1 MHIVFRYLSIL
12 SIKSLLSLAHRV
24 FLSPSLFSTA
34 SQLSGATLS
43 SGLAWLCRGS
53 WQEAWGMRHEAWS
66 WRRLASHCVCLVV
79 ILINRTLRFRAF
91 ASTGEINW
99 LQAVAD
105 AADVAATVAVAGC
118 CHGNRASYARVLIVF
133 IPCVAIRYTFLIT
146 FFPSLVAAQ
155 SNFLYLFAHAKGN
168 FNKVSVNWCH
178 APLPLY
184 RFSCPGITEEWKV
197 LCLLHGL
204 TWNAQHVPR
213 IMGHLVLTV
222 CVCVYLC
229 ICVCVLPTCECVCAA
244 VFVHKANI
252 YTQWNIIKTLKIYH
266 IMRGVSTGCKRA
278 AAACLSLPPLSL
290 SLSLCLEH
298 SSLSPTRNLS
308 ISHCLLLL
316 LLLLLLLSIPL
327 SYACPS
333 KRNSWSFPATQVSVC
348 ARVCAPECVCVHTLS
363 LYDRQPA
370 IVTMIDMSLW
380 HRNVMLISRWLP
392 HVAGIRRQKRWHRAG
407 TQYSNTQYS
416 ILFNYSSGRPTHQ
429 RYCRGSCSRYLVIAY
444 ALF

>member
-1 MHIVFRYLSIL
+1 MPRPPLS
-12 SIKSLLSLAHRV
+12 
-24 FLSPSLFSTA
+24 
-34 SQLSGATLS
+34 
-43 SGLAWLCRGS
+43 
-53 WQEAWGMRHEAWS
+53 
-66 WRRLASHCVCLVV
+66 
-79 ILINRTLRFRAF
+79 
-91 ASTGEINW
+91 
-99 LQAVAD
+99 
-105 AADVAATVAVAGC
+105 
-118 CHGNRASYARVLIVF
+118 
-133 IPCVAIRYTFLIT
+133 
-146 FFPSLVAAQ
+146 
-155 SNFLYLFAHAKGN
+155 
-168 FNKVSVNWCH
+168 
-178 APLPLY
+178 LPLY

-222 CVCVYLC
+222 CVCA
-229 ICVCVLPTCECVCAA
+229 CVCVSVCVRCLRACVCAA

-278 AAACLSLPPLSL
+278 AAACLSLSPLSL
-290 SLSLCLEH
+290 SLSVWDTLLYRPPATCQFPNASSSYCCCCSCCL
-298 SSLSPTRNLS
+298 SRCPTPAHRS
-308 ISHCLLLL
+308 VTVEVSLLL
-316 LLLLLLLSIPL
+316 
-327 SYACPS
+327 
-333 KRNSWSFPATQVSVC
+333 RWVC
-348 ARVCAPECVCVHTLS
+348 VPECVRQSVCVHTLS

-392 HVAGIRRQKRWHRAG
+392 HVAGIRWQKRWHRAG

-429 RYCRGSCSRYLVIAY
+429 RYCWGSCSRYLVIAY